1 MPVKITNYIHGQFSD
16 ALSGSKLNVY
26 QPATGKVYATAPASD
41 TKDVN
46 LAVKAA
52 TEAFALW
59 QTQGIDQRAAWLE
72 KIADGIES
80 RFDEFVEAES
90 LDTGKPLG
98 LAGKVDIP
106 RAIANFRFFARAVT
120 QFYSE
125 THDNYPVALNY
136 TLRQP
141 LGVVACISPWNL
153 PLYLLSW
160 KIAPALA
167 AANTVV
173 AKPSE
178 ITPMTAYLL
187 SEVCHE
193 IGLPPGVLNIVHGYG
208 HEAGN
213 AINHHHDIKA
223 ISFTGSTRVGSEI
236 ARIAA
241 PKFKKLSLEM
251 GGKNP
256 TIIFDDCDYD
266 KMMKTVIRS
275 AFTNQGQICLCG
287 SRILVHSSL
296 YDQFIADFTN
306 ETLKMKPGDPSNPNT
321 HLGAVSSEA
330 HLEKILSYFEI
341 AKQEGGTIL
350 CGGERVILEGEL
362 SGGYFVAP
370 TVVTGLDMQCRFNTE
385 EVFGPVVSVMPFHTE
400 AEAIAMANA
409 TQYGLSAS
417 IWTENLPRIQRVS
430 RAVEAGIVWVN
441 TWMMRDLRTPFG
453 GVKDSGVGREGGFEA
468 LRFFTEAKNVCIPY

>member
-1 MPVKITNYIHGQFSD
+1 MPDKILNYINGQFSD
-16 ALSGSKLNVY
+16 AQSGNKLNVY
-26 QPATGKVYATAPASD
+26 QPATGKVYISAPASSGED
-41 TKDVN
+41 IN
-46 LAVKAA
+46 QAVEAAAKA
-52 TEAFALW
+52 FPYW
-59 QTQGIDQRAAWLE
+59 QQHDIDQRAQWLQ
-72 KIADGIES
+72 KIADGIED
-80 RFDEFVEAES
+80 RFEEFVKAES
-90 LDTGKPLG
+90 LDTGKPVW

-106 RAIANFRFFARAVT
+106 RAISNFRFFARAIT

-167 AANTVV
+167 AGNTVV

-178 ITPMTAYLL
+178 VTPLTAYLL

-193 IGLPPGVLNIVHGYG
+193 IGLPAGVLNMVHGYG
-208 HEAGN
+208 HEAGD
-213 AINHHHDIKA
+213 AINHHNGIKA

-241 PKFKKLSLEM
+241 PNFKKLSLEM

-256 TIIFDDCDYD
+256 SIIFDDCDYD
-266 KMMKTVIRS
+266 KMLKTVVRS

-287 SRILVHSSL
+287 SRILVHESL
-296 YDQFIADFTN
+296 YDRFTADFVG
-306 ETLKMKPGDPSNPNT
+306 ETRKMHPGDPSAPET
-321 HLGAVSSEA
+321 RLGAVSSEA
-330 HLEKILSYFEI
+330 HLNKILSYIEI
-341 AKQEGGTIL
+341 AKEEGGTIL
-350 CGGERVILEGEL
+350 CGGERLLLEGEL
-362 SGGYFVAP
+362 SGGYYISP
-370 TVVTGLDMQCRFNTE
+370 TVVTGLDMKCRFNTE
-385 EVFGPVVSVMPFHTE
+385 EVFGPVVSIAPFKSE
-400 AEAIAMANA
+400 EEAITMANS

-430 RAVEAGIVWVN
+430 REVEAGIVWVN

-453 GVKDSGVGREGGFEA
+453 GVKHSGVGREGGFEA